1 MTIQKEVNLAL
12 LLIFALVMAAIAAFS
27 VWSERA
33 LVQDMVE
40 RQTVDMAD
48 SYFDAINIMMLTE
61 SMDKSGL
68 AKAKILAH
76 PGVVEARILRSEEFN
91 RISGSTGSN
100 DSRPADDLDR
110 RALAGETVIELQ
122 KSADHGRTLVVVEP
136 MLALKN
142 YHGTNCL
149 TCHAAPENSVLGA
162 VRVAYSLKA
171 LDGRVFSNQLKLAL
185 IQLVVFAIGFFIMVQ
200 LISRLLV
207 KKVIGVS
214 GELDEAA
221 SQVAVA
227 SEEVS
232 SSSQALAEGASE
244 QAAAV
249 EQTSASLE
257 EMSAMIKQDA
267 DNARQANGLMKEA
280 NQVISDADAS
290 MKRLTTSMGEI
301 ASASGETQKI
311 VKTIDAIAFQ
321 TNLLALNAA
330 VEAARAGE
338 AGAGFAVVADEVRN
352 LAMRAADA
360 ARNTSDLIEGT
371 VLRVKTG
378 SALVEETSA
387 TFNNATQATS
397 RIGTILEEMAG
408 SAGEQAKAIDQVT
421 TAIHE
426 IDRVTQSNAA
436 FAEEAAAASEQL
448 AAQSEMMKG
457 SVGDILRLVGGT
469 ASRGVGP
476 AGKSGVP
483 AVATGIGSRSAGARV
498 SGGTGSTKAR
508 LSAPVKTGEARK
520 QAKPSEVIPLTD
532 EEFEDF

>member
-1 MTIQKEVNLAL
+1 MSVQRKVNLAL
-12 LLIFALVMAAIAAFS
+12 LLIFVLVMVVIAGFS
-27 VWSERA
+27 FWSERA
-33 LVQDMVE
+33 LVRTMVE
-40 RQTVDMAD
+40 RQTVDVAD
-48 SYFDAINIMMLTE
+48 SYFDAINIMMLTDT
-61 SMDKSGL
+61 MDKNDL
-68 AKAKILAH
+68 AKKKILEH
-76 PGVVEARILRSEEFN
+76 PGVVEARIIRSEEFN
-91 RISGSTGSN
+91 RISGSAGAE
-100 DSRPADDLDR
+100 DSRPVDELDR
-110 RALAGETVIELQ
+110 RALAGETVLELR
-122 KSADHGRTLVVVEP
+122 KMADDGRTLVVVEP
-136 MLALKN
+136 MLALKD

-171 LDGRVFSNQLKLAL
+171 LDGKVLTNQLKLAL
-185 IQLVVFAIGFFIMVQ
+185 IQLGVFAIGFFIMVQ
-200 LISRLLV
+200 LINRLVV
-207 KKVIGVS
+207 KTITGLS

-221 SQVAVA
+221 NQVAA
-227 SEEVS
+227 AAGEVS

-257 EMSAMIKQDA
+257 EMSVMIKQDA

-280 NQVISDADAS
+280 NQIISDADAS

-301 ASASGETQKI
+301 ASASSETQKI

-371 VLRVKTG
+371 VLRIKTG

-387 TFNNATQATS
+387 TFNSAAQATD
-397 RIGTILEEMAG
+397 RIGTIIEEMAG

-436 FAEEAAAASEQL
+436 SAEEAAAASEQL
-448 AAQSEMMKG
+448 AAQSEVMKN
-457 SVGDILRLVGGT
+457 SVGNLLTLVGGT
-469 ASRGVGP
+469 ASRGAVP
-476 AGKSGVP
+476 ARKLGVP
-483 AVATGIGSRSAGARV
+483 SAT
-498 SGGTGSTKAR
+498 TKIR
-508 LSAPVKTGEARK
+508 LPAPTKVGDARK
-520 QAKPSEVIPLTD
+520 HTKSHEVIPMAD
-532 EEFEDF
+532 EDFENF